1 MQDIAD
7 AKIRGYLQK
16 ACDTTAAAERSQAVK
31 LLLST
36 ESAQRTLHV
45 LPTQGAIDTLLTL

>member
-16 ACDTTAAAERSQAVK
+16 ACDTTAAAERSQAIK